1 MGLIVVEMPPPE
13 SKVGVDLD
21 EEAPLEG
28 EGPVEGKTM
37 LTLPH

>member
-1 MGLIVVEMPPPE
+1 MGLIGAELPPPE

-21 EEAPLEG
+21 EEVPLEG
-28 EGPVEGKTM
+28 GGPAEGKTM